1 MANIITGI
9 RVLASI
15 ALLFCTAFTPA
26 FYFWYMA
33 AGISDIADGAVA
45 RKTNTVSEFGSS
57 LDTAADMIFAA
68 ICCIKLLPLLSMP
81 TWAYYFVAIIAVIK
95 LGNILSGYMI
105 HKKLT
110 AVHSVI
116 NKAAGGLGFIL
127 PFTVSFIDIRYSAA
141 VVCSVAAAAAI
152 HESCIVFSRR
162 NST

>member
-26 FYFWYMA
+26 FYFWYLA
-33 AGISDIADGAVA
+33 AGSSDIADGAVA
-45 RKTNTVSEFGSS
+45 RKTNTVSEFGSR
-57 LDTAADMIFAA
+57 LDTVADLVFAA
-68 ICCIKLLPLLSMP
+68 ICCIKLLPLLCLP
-81 TWAYYFVAIIAVIK
+81 TWVYYCIAIIAVIK

-116 NKAAGGLGFIL
+116 NKAAGGLCFIL
-127 PFTVSFIDIRYSAA
+127 PFTVPFIDIRYSAV
-141 VVCSVAAAAAI
+141 VVCSVAAVAAI
-152 HESCIVFSRR
+152 HESCIVYQKRSR
-162 NST
+162 T